1 MTPLPA
7 VRRMTCS
14 VVPFSVGAETKQ
26 PVEVAV
32 WQIAVFLNRIEKSRL
47 PLSRKWATPSLFGLK
62 LLGTVHWMVHSTL
75 NEVELS
81 PMSTTESLPKQVTP
95 VGQCDV
101 APSSSMRTVETTVA
115 GYDACVFCVLPGDRA
130 QPSVPTSRFA

>member
-1 MTPLPA
+1 
-7 VRRMTCS
+7 MTCS

-62 LLGTVHWMVHSTL
+62 LLGTVHWIVHSTL

-81 PMSTTESLPKQVTP
+81 PMSTTESLPKNVTP
-95 VGQCDV
+95 GGQWAV
-101 APSSSMRTVETTVA
+101 PAPSSSTRTVETTVA
-115 GYDACVFCVLPGDRA
+115 GYDACVFCVFVVDSA
-130 QPSVPTSRFA
+130 QPSVPT